1 MIDTQDITGVYLGG
15 RLVEIEAGSF
25 RMEQFQITG
34 QDGTYSGSEKGFVL
48 RNRDRETVKGPLS
61 AVQGVRCRDAPRPA

>member
-1 MIDTQDITGVYLGG
+1 MIDTQAITGVYLGG
-15 RLVEIEAGSF
+15 RLVEIEPGSF

-48 RNRDRETVKGPLS
+48 RSRDRETVKGPLS
-61 AVQGVRCRDAPRPA
+61 AVQGVRCQDPA